1 MICNCFKQSSQ
12 LNKRDKKDLNIIIN
26 QILNSNEKNKDKINK
41 IISGLAFITSGN
53 KSDIK
58 NIILENCISEHLK
71 KKLVVAFN
79 SS

>member
-26 QILNSNEKNKDKINK
+26 QILKRNEKDKDKINK
-41 IISGLAFITSGN
+41 IISGWAFIASGN
-53 KSDIK
+53 KSEIQK
-58 NIILENCISEHLK
+58 EILEKCRSEGLK
-71 KKLVVAFN
+71 NKLEEAFK